1 MKRLISFE
9 EEGNAK
15 IKMEGIDTFF
25 QEVLVKLNC
34 YYDHSTKSFSPPKI
48 KFQFVSPIDS
58 QILDKVAGKCN
69 RGKHFRMIISKPT
82 EYPKILEGCILNH
95 ENNLKGSATS
105 LIQKR
110 T

>member
-25 QEVLVKLNC
+25 HEVLVKLNC
-34 YYDHSTKSFSPPKI
+34 YYDHATKSFSPPLI
-48 KFQFVSPIDS
+48 KFEFISPVDA
-58 QILDKVAGKCN
+58 KVLEKIAGKCN
-69 RGKHFRMIISKPT
+69 KGKQFRIIISKPK
-82 EYPKILEGCILNH
+82 EYPKILEGCILDH
-95 ENNLKGSATS
+95 KNNLEGTATS
-105 LIQKR
+105 LIKKR